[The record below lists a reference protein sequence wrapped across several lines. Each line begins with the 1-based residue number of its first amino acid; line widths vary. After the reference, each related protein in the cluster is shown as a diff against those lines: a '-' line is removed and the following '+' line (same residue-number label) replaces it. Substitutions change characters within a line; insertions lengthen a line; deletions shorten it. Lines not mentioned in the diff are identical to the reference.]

1 MRWMLAGCLT
11 ALMWVA
17 SLALGGEDFRSE
29 ELCRKLQR
37 LVGAAGAN
45 FHAAS
50 HTTGRYILPGAA
62 SCDMSLAPGG
72 ARSHDCLWS
81 FGYRDAKAAEA
92 FDAMLASAGACF
104 PGGAFV
110 GDQSVNHPDFYDLQT
125 LAVDGVEI
133 KISLKDKAALQK
145 TLVFLRVVGRPSR

>member
-17 SLALGGEDFRSE
+17 SPAMGGGDFRSE
-29 ELCRKLQR
+29 ELCWKLQR
-37 LVGAAGAN
+37 LVGAAGSN
-45 FHAAS
+45 FQAAS
-50 HTTGRYILPGAA
+50 YSTGTYILPGAA

-81 FGYRDAKAAEA
+81 FDYRAPEAAETFRNFFTQTA
-92 FDAMLASAGACF
+92 ACF
-104 PGGAFV
+104 PGGSFAA
-110 GDQSVNHPDFYDLQT
+110 DHSVNHPDFYDLQT

-133 KISLKDKAALQK
+133 NVSLKDKAALQK